1 MFGVLCL
8 AYASWSVSAP
18 STSGTAIIYA
28 NFFTTYV
35 AVYALRGIYFALLE
49 ENRTPK
55 YLTGA
60 AVGLISLVGY
70 TPDVFFGPISGRILD
85 ANPGLV
91 GHQNYFVFLA
101 SITVAGILMVVW
113 SVWLRRHGGEKLWE
127 QVGAST
133 K

>member
-1 MFGVLCL
+1 MIL
-8 AYASWSVSAP
+8 ATAAP
-18 STSGTAIIYA
+18 SGQGVAIIYL
-28 NFFTTYV
+28 NFFATYI

-49 ENRTPK
+49 ENNTPK

-91 GHQNYFVFLA
+91 GHQNYLMFLA
-101 SITVAGILMVVW
+101 AISAVGLCTVVCV
-113 SVWLRRHGGEKLWE
+113 VWLRRRGIEHLWQ
-127 QVGAST
+127 QVARDT